1 MYSFIIVSIRIK
13 YENCIIVYIVEVIMK
28 LFLRK
33 IKVLNIVI
41 YLCYCIIDLM

>member
-13 YENCIIVYIVEVIMK
+13 YENCIIVCIVEVIMK

-33 IKVLNIVI
+33 IKVLNI
-41 YLCYCIIDLM
+41 DLFG